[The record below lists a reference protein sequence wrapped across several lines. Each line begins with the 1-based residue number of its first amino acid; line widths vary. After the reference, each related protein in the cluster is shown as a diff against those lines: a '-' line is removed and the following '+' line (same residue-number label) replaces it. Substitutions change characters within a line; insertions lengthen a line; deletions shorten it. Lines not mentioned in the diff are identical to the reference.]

1 MQYEIG
7 KCEYRNRQFFP
18 KHLIEKCCWFS
29 LLIDAF
35 RAPFNKQPGNT
46 YPKNLDYKKLWEICS
61 AVNPTKFGSEYDI
74 EVLQS
79 GLTFQDVRP
88 FFETFGLGCILMD
101 VNHNVLNCIVATNK
115 KTSPRTIYVLY
126 TDNHVHRLHA
136 MGGET
141 RLHRRAHAGILE
153 LTPSMPRRMSK
164 YTRFPPREY
173 KPSPH
178 EEVVIFDPLG
188 IYQDG
193 VTLTQLLQD
202 ARFEGKGSVL
212 VLVNE
217 DPVEHLIRPLLDMG
231 IRPAVSGT
239 EQSITGVYL
248 GSIMGRKKLRFDAAK
263 TATCQ
268 VTMASA
274 TQYHAFAR
282 EQHALATE
290 CRSKDLLST
299 YSPGV
304 LQSLRNR
311 GRGGVVAWLNDDRD
325 PEHGADINKHY
336 LTALME
342 LPSLPY
348 VTAFHEWEELD
359 RPRTWT
365 KPCKCCGRV
374 AWG

>member
-1 MQYEIG
+1 
-7 KCEYRNRQFFP
+7 
-18 KHLIEKCCWFS
+18 
-29 LLIDAF
+29 
-35 RAPFNKQPGNT
+35 
-46 YPKNLDYKKLWEICS
+46 
-61 AVNPTKFGSEYDI
+61 
-74 EVLQS
+74 
-79 GLTFQDVRP
+79 
-88 FFETFGLGCILMD
+88 
-101 VNHNVLNCIVATNK
+101 
-115 KTSPRTIYVLY
+115 
-126 TDNHVHRLHA
+126 
-136 MGGET
+136 
-141 RLHRRAHAGILE
+141 
-153 LTPSMPRRMSK
+153 
-164 YTRFPPREY
+164 
-173 KPSPH
+173 
-178 EEVVIFDPLG
+178 
-188 IYQDG
+188 
-193 VTLTQLLQD
+193 
-202 ARFEGKGSVL
+202 
-212 VLVNE
+212 
-217 DPVEHLIRPLLDMG
+217 MG

-304 LQSLRNR
+304 FQSMRNR
-311 GRGGVVAWLNDDRD
+311 GRGGVVAWLDDDRD

-359 RPRTWT
+359 RPWQDYDDMAMFACVNSRATLYCNTT
-365 KPCKCCGRV
+365 KAYCFKIN
-374 AWG
+374 